1 MSQGNSNQPPTDKQ
15 RILARLVFTTF
26 MVFGGLLTISAV
38 LWLWTRI
45 DYTRHSIK
53 VTATIIKLDARM
65 GGKGPP
71 AYVPTFRFE
80 NAGGVV
86 RVVKSQA
93 GYAEGVQVGKT
104 VRLVYN
110 PLKEDG
116 LLIDR
121 FSNIYGPPLFLS
133 LFGAVWTMVSLLG
146 FLKISAKLP
155 LIKKSPPE
163 RCR

>member
-1 MSQGNSNQPPTDKQ
+1 MSQCDSNNPPTDRQ
-15 RILARLVFTTF
+15 RILARVVFATF
-26 MVFGGLLTISAV
+26 MVFGGLLTISAAI
-38 LWLWTRI
+38 WLWARI
-45 DYTRHSIK
+45 DYTRHSVK
-53 VTATIIKLDARM
+53 VTATIIDLDARK

-71 AYVPTFRFE
+71 SYVPTFRFE
-80 NAGGVV
+80 NADGVV

-133 LFGAVWTMVSLLG
+133 LFGAVWTMVSIFGLR
-146 FLKISAKLP
+146 KISAKPP
-155 LIKKSPPE
+155 LI
-163 RCR
+163 